1 MFYYN
6 AVANNCQGHKSKK
19 ITFFGVKRLFY
30 CFCGVIVFIME
41 KKISINDIAAA
52 CNVSAMT
59 VSRALRQSSKVRQAT
74 RELILAKAE
83 ELGYFKLSRLGRPE
97 VQKNSAPA
105 RVRLILGGS
114 GSTVSIFHSRLVNT
128 IQRNLIRHNCECV
141 LFSND
146 ASYQSFLILSEALK
160 RQSADATIIIGD
172 FPEGQLKSLLMSCP
186 GAILLDNPGLE
197 EFDATFSSFNFDNYA
212 GCSAMLEHLLASG
225 RRRIVLL
232 NGSKEHFFSQAME
245 KAYREKLARYNIKV
259 DEEMILNADFT
270 AHGAAKVMQDFMRKN
285 IKFDAVFSNDE
296 MALGVYRTLLS
307 CNINIPGEVALAGC
321 DNLPLGQMLYP
332 ALSTVD
338 LDYGLLADHAIK
350 FILERSEVFNPKR
363 LLIKPELLVREST
376 LK

>member
-1 MFYYN
+1 
-6 AVANNCQGHKSKK
+6 
-19 ITFFGVKRLFY
+19 
-30 CFCGVIVFIME
+30 ME

-83 ELGYFKLSRLGRPE
+83 ELGYFKVSRLGRPE
-97 VQKNSAPA
+97 VRKDSAPA

-128 IQRNLIRHNCECV
+128 IQRNLIKHNCECV

-146 ASYQSFLILSEALK
+146 ASYQSFLILLEALK

-172 FPEGQLKSLLMSCP
+172 FPEGQLKTLLLTCP
-186 GAILLDNPGLE
+186 GAILLDNPGVE

-225 RRRIVLL
+225 RKRIVLL
-232 NGSKEHFFSQAME
+232 NGTKGHFFSQAME
-245 KAYREKLARYNIKV
+245 KAYREKLLQYHIKINE
-259 DEEMILNADFT
+259 DMILNADFT
-270 AHGAAKVMQDFMRKN
+270 APGAARVMQDFMQKN
-285 IKFDAVFSNDE
+285 IEFDAVFSNDE
-296 MALGVYRTLLS
+296 MAMGVYRTLLS
-307 CNINIPGEVALAGC
+307 CNINIPQQAALAGC

-338 LDYGLLADHAIK
+338 FDYGLLADHAIK
-350 FILERSEVFNPKR
+350 FILESRKVFTPTR
-363 LLIKPELLVREST
+363 LLIKPKLLIREST
-376 LK
+376 LKVNDDF